1 MFPGIVTHFDVGR
14 LKSAKAVDEAMR
26 ADQRI
31 FLTAQKDLSV
41 DDPKRSD
48 LYTVGTI
55 AVIKQIL
62 RLPGDNM
69 RILVEGQS
77 RAELVDCI
85 QSEPY
90 LFARVEESEVPA
102 YNKAHPRVQALLRQ
116 AHGAYEQFVDLAAK
130 ICRTGSCRSFRPTTQ
145 VSLRTSSG
153 RTARF
158 RIRTSRSFSS
168 RRTP

>member
-1 MFPGIVTHFDVGR
+1 
-14 LKSAKAVDEAMR
+14 MR

-55 AVIKQIL
+55 AIIKQIL

-90 LFARVEESEVPA
+90 LFARVEEIEVPA
-102 YNKAHPRVQALLRQ
+102 YNKSHSRVQALLRQ

-130 ICRTGSCRSFRPTTQ
+130 NLQDGSCRSFRRTTQ
-145 VSLRTSSG
+145 VLSQTSSG